1 MCPAKGDNESGRRLM
16 IITNQQI
23 DSARSGQVVR
33 VSTDAGELVILNADV
48 YDRIASLLSNDPR
61 EAYPSVLNAWDAEVS
76 PDDATTY
83 QDFA

>member
-1 MCPAKGDNESGRRLM
+1 M

-61 EAYPSVLNAWDAEVS
+61 EAYPSVLNAWDAEGS